1 MKPQITISKPTNKFT
16 DKDADLLLNNL
27 RDTYRKASD
36 NAKKIVKLSFRNI
49 LYVISESRPADFIS
63 VSAQNIW
70 CKSGINGDLHNL
82 LVGKKRTIQKDFPK
96 LKDLILEHCVPL
108 SELFHAFMDDGES
121 VEYVL
126 NNLKTA
132 WITKEENAKLNKK
145 YKSSRFDW
153 KKCYTECVIDLEK

>member
-82 LVGKKRTIQKDFPK
+82 LVSKKRTIQKDFPK

-108 SELFHAFMDDGES
+108 SELFHVFIDGEER
-121 VEYVL
+121 VEHVL

-132 WITKEENAKLNKK
+132 WVSKKENTKLNKK
-145 YKSSRFDW
+145 YKSSRFEW
-153 KKCYTECVIDLEK
+153 KKCYTEYGIDLEK